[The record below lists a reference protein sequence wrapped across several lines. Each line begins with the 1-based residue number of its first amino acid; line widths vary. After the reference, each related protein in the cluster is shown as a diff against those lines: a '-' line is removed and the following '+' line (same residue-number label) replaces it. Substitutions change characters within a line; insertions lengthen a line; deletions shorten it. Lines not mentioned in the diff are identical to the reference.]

1 MHTTGWLMEW
11 AVEENLVKGL
21 FYHATLTSRKRQYLN
36 CVSCKQERKYATLVR
51 RRFLAE
57 PSRECGCQ
65 CRGWKYGVSQCSPTW
80 VIRQSSAP
88 LLLSSSDE
96 LMCYW
101 AGVKN
106 GYLDLTCRAF
116 PHGERVSAVWIRCP
130 DSMARCARDRVAPL
144 RRSSV
149 SCMPARA
156 GRVSAGVE
164 CRCEHYSTRQERS
177 TPLLNELGLR
187 WLFATLLLQ
196 HPSSSHQAAW
206 ECDAWCQLFAKWVEV
221 QRYVSE
227 NLQKSTRKRLGGAV
241 TSQSS
246 VYVPCMR
253 KFEGK
258 NRTKTFRVCLGKFG
272 EKSFALPA
280 ICLFIHLWSR

>member
-106 GYLDLTCRAF
+106 DYLDLTCRAF

-156 GRVSAGVE
+156 GRVSTGVE

-177 TPLLNELGLR
+177 TLLLNELGLR

-196 HPSSSHQAAW
+196 HHSPSQRVASSAMRGVN
-206 ECDAWCQLFAKWVEV
+206 LFRSDSRCPWYLSDLSNVT
-221 QRYVSE
+221 QRY
-227 NLQKSTRKRLGGAV
+227 
-241 TSQSS
+241 
-246 VYVPCMR
+246 
-253 KFEGK
+253 
-258 NRTKTFRVCLGKFG
+258 
-272 EKSFALPA
+272 
-280 ICLFIHLWSR
+280 